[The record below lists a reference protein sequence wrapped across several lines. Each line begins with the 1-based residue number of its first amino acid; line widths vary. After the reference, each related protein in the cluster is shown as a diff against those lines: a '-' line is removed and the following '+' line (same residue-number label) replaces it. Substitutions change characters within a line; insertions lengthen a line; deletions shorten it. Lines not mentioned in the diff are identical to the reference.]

1 MSVVGTG
8 TSQGGQLMTCENH
21 DWRYVNTVGDTVHYE
36 CTKCGQMMS
45 ETQGSD
51 YNPPVSA
58 GDY

>member
-1 MSVVGTG
+1 
-8 TSQGGQLMTCENH
+8 MTCENH

-36 CTKCGQMMS
+36 CKCGQMMS

-51 YNPPVSA
+51 YDPPVSA